1 MLQFTCIGN
10 IGGDAELHQENG
22 NSYVSFKVAHNE
34 SFTKSDGSRVE
45 STIWVS
51 CILNGDGGGLLKYL
65 VKGQLVFVS
74 GDGDVRTYHSKVQ
87 RQMVA
92 GVNIRV
98 RQIQLL
104 GSRPEAVP
112 GNLIND
118 DGVVFR
124 VQKFY
129 NVGKI
134 KDKTLHD
141 SAGVVYNI
149 DENGWVST
157 AQPATEQQQEP
168 TESTTG
174 YDGY

>member
-34 SFTKSDGSRVE
+34 SFTKSDGSRME

-87 RQMVA
+87 RQIVA

-104 GSRPEAVP
+104 GSRPDSVP
-112 GNLIND
+112 GSLIND
-118 DGVVFR
+118 DGVVVR
-124 VQKFY
+124 VMKFY
-129 NVGKI
+129 NVGEI

-141 SAGVVYNI
+141 SAGNVYNVN
-149 DENGWVST
+149 DRGWVFAEKQAS
-157 AQPATEQQQEP
+157 EQQQETAESP
-168 TESTTG
+168 TEYNG
-174 YDGY
+174 F